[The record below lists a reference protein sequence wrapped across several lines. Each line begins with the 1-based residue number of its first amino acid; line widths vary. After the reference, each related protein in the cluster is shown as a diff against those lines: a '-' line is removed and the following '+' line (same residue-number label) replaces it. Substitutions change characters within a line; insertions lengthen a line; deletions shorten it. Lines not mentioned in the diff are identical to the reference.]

1 MSKAHKKCRV
11 ASKRQ
16 DVNQLIDSFIAKT
29 RQGPDYVCVSCH
41 RLMYKQTVTSL
52 NVQKYTK
59 ASHEMLQNV
68 FSADNLH
75 PSFGRKYWVCT
86 TCNTALSHGVMP
98 MQAICNGMKLSQI
111 PVELACLNPLEVRL
125 ISLRDHL

>member
-59 ASHEMLQNV
+59 VSHEMLQNV
-68 FSADNLH
+68 FSH
-75 PSFGRKYWVCT
+75 PYVGSYGKV
-86 TCNTALSHGVMP
+86 N
-98 MQAICNGMKLSQI
+98 
-111 PVELACLNPLEVRL
+111 
-125 ISLRDHL
+125 